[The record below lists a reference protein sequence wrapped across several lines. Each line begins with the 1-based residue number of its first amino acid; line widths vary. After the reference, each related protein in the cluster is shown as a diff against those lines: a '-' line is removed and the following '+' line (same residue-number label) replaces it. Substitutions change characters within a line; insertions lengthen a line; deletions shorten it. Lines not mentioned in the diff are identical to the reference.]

1 MGGTTN
7 VKSNLFA
14 ASILSCALVGI
25 GSAQEA
31 ATSPDTSAHY
41 TKAPVKQLV
50 RDAHSPD
57 QYRALDA
64 YYGEQQKS
72 YLKQAAEEK
81 QEWVRRSQNIVG
93 VAAKYPRPVDSARN
107 LYEYYMY
114 KASETGALSLKYNQ
128 LGANA
133 TPAKLQ

>member
-41 TKAPVKQLV
+41 TKAQVKQFSARRSFAGSIPGSRRLLW
-50 RDAHSPD
+50 R
-57 QYRALDA
+57 
-64 YYGEQQKS
+64 
-72 YLKQAAEEK
+72 AAEELSK
-81 QEWVRRSQNIVG
+81 TSRGREAGVG
-93 VAAKYPRPVDSARN
+93 SAEPEHSGRGRQVP
-107 LYEYYMY
+107 
-114 KASETGALSLKYNQ
+114 KASGFGTQSLRI
-128 LGANA
+128 
-133 TPAKLQ
+133 